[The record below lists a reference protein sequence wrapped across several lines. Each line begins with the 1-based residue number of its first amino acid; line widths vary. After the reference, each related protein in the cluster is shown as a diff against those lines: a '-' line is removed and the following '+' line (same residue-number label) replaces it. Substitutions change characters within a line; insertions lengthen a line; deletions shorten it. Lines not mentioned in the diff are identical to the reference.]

1 MPSSTSDSD
10 CSDEAGFMS
19 DGASL
24 PDLQFNLDP
33 DLEQEPDLLLDGEA
47 EPVVSHSPIYRG
59 RNRTSSGINNHQNG
73 HRSAHLIARPD
84 LSNDE
89 KYFEAYW
96 ANIRHQRRQDPL
108 SLPLV
113 PYTDV
118 DYGIMDGKNRYSVA
132 PQNARAYPSPRSRR
146 PLIDFISNEWRHTS
160 NSSRSPHSERNNPT
174 WTLVLTAPRFRR
186 YASICFLLLTIFLVN
201 WIWWADPEWGEN
213 SRLDKSLKK
222 KMEPSQG
229 SFGTNM
235 RPTFRDMIQLKT
247 IDQALIPKKGD
258 NARLIIVGDVHGCRE
273 ELVALLAEVDYNARL
288 DHLILV
294 GDMISKGPDSP
305 AVVDLA
311 MSMRASC
318 VRGNHEDRVLLAYRD
333 LNSPGLTARSS
344 GKPAP
349 PSPGPF
355 DAGKPAPPDK
365 KWDGERFAHGDAVDR
380 ELARSLSQ
388 KQIDYLAAC
397 PVILKLGYVRAM
409 GELQVVH
416 AGLVPGVELEKQ
428 DPMGVMYMRTMD
440 LETLVPSSSSD
451 GTPWNKLW
459 NRYQTY
465 LPEKNRSTV
474 VYGHDSRRGL
484 QLTPYTK
491 GLDTG
496 CVKGGRLTAL
506 VIGGDTSEERGSMTY
521 SVECKDYRSLA
532 AQQSEKLGGMGQS

>member
-1 MPSSTSDSD
+1 
-10 CSDEAGFMS
+10 
-19 DGASL
+19 
-24 PDLQFNLDP
+24 
-33 DLEQEPDLLLDGEA
+33 
-47 EPVVSHSPIYRG
+47 
-59 RNRTSSGINNHQNG
+59 
-73 HRSAHLIARPD
+73 
-84 LSNDE
+84 
-89 KYFEAYW
+89 
-96 ANIRHQRRQDPL
+96 
-108 SLPLV
+108 
-113 PYTDV
+113 
-118 DYGIMDGKNRYSVA
+118 
-132 PQNARAYPSPRSRR
+132 
-146 PLIDFISNEWRHTS
+146 
-160 NSSRSPHSERNNPT
+160 
-174 WTLVLTAPRFRR
+174 
-186 YASICFLLLTIFLVN
+186 
-201 WIWWADPEWGEN
+201 
-213 SRLDKSLKK
+213 
-222 KMEPSQG
+222 MEPSQG

-273 ELVALLAEVDYNARL
+273 ELVALLAEVAYNAHL

-333 LNSPGLTARSS
+333 LNSPGLTARSP

-355 DAGKPAPPDK
+355 DAGKPAPPNK
-365 KWDGERFAHGDAVDR
+365 EWDEERFAHGDAVDR

-388 KQIDYLAAC
+388 EQIDYLAAC
-397 PVILKLGYVRAM
+397 PVILKLGYVRGM

-451 GTPWNKLW
+451 GTPWNKGLDAKIRKMESRILVLIRFSLPFQLW

-465 LPEKNRSTV
+465 LPGKNRSTV

-506 VIGGDTSEERGSMTY
+506 VIGGDTSEERGSVTY

-532 AQQSEKLGGMGQS
+532 AQQTEKLGGMGQS